1 MMQVTLR
8 KASDLARAAKSAAGR
23 ITIDTEITVSVHQ
36 ANPVQFVNEREG
48 QARQRLADW
57 RDLVNAQYA
66 LRDLI
71 GQANAAHG
79 VTSALAR
86 KNALDDEE
94 KRLTALAGE
103 DATAKRRRELLGS
116 YGDSVPSGRGHEDD
130 LHTLPAA
137 IEAARKRLET
147 VTTGEARQRLTLPTF
162 SDKTLEEYR
171 QRIQQIGQQRAE
183 LLETIAR
190 TNVMR
195 NLAIEGET
203 LETLRRHRLV

>member
-57 RDLVNAQYA
+57 RDLINAQYA

-94 KRLTALAGE
+94 KRLTSL
-103 DATAKRRRELLGS
+103 
-116 YGDSVPSGRGHEDD
+116 VSGRPTPREARMMSAFEGFIPQGLGHEDD

-183 LLETIAR
+183 LLEMIAR
-190 TNVMR
+190 TNVTR

-203 LETLRRHRLV
+203 VETLRRHKLV